1 MYALISAFVKSSRSK
16 WNPLYGSEVLFAC
29 MSLLMEYIV
38 ELMYLYIGFSISR
51 LGQVDAD
58 SVTKSTGIDTRYQE
72 SGEVKRDYESEEATL
87 S

>member
-1 MYALISAFVKSSRSK
+1 
-16 WNPLYGSEVLFAC
+16 

-38 ELMYLYIGFSISR
+38 ALMYLYIGFSISR
-51 LGQVDAD
+51 LGQVDGD

-72 SGEVKRDYESEEATL
+72 SGEAKGDYGSEEATL